1 MKKSGR
7 FWKGIH
13 IFKVMWK
20 FITTEPKDRT
30 EEEWEEALIV
40 GEALKWTQKMS
51 ERRRKNRS
59 LYGMRRMYSTKRRYH

>member
-7 FWKGIH
+7 FWKGIR

-20 FITTEPKDRT
+20 FITTEPKDMT
-30 EEEWEEALIV
+30 EEEWEEAFIV
-40 GEALKWTQKMS
+40 GEALKQTRKMS

-59 LYGMRRMYSTKRRYH
+59 MYGFGGRYRVRRRY